1 MMPQPPS
8 PLLAPVIVLHRP
20 QLGENIGAAARAMA
34 NFGLSELRLA
44 EARPGWD
51 ETRALAAARAAAP
64 VLKQRRDYD
73 TLAASVADLHYV
85 VASTARRRDMVKP
98 ALSPPAMAAAFRRE
112 QMADR
117 RCGILF
123 GPERAGLDNEA
134 LTLADAL
141 VHIACAP
148 GQASLNLAQAVL
160 LLSHACYRAPP
171 VPDASEASAHPL
183 APTPKAE
190 WSNFGDHLEAALHA
204 AGYLTPPEK
213 APVMLRALKN
223 FLARARPSEQEL
235 RSLRGALNALLLWP
249 HKGKRTPSARAAR
262 EKIKKLAGGGSSA
275 PEN

>member
-1 MMPQPPS
+1 MPAPP
-8 PLLAPVIVLHRP
+8 LALPRLAIVLHRP

-34 NFGLSELRLA
+34 NFGLSDLRLA
-44 EARPGWD
+44 QARPGWD
-51 ETRALAAARAAAP
+51 AARAEAAARAAAP
-64 VLKQRRDYD
+64 VLKQRRDYAS
-73 TLAASVADLHYV
+73 LAAAVADLHYV

-112 QMADR
+112 QAQGR
-117 RCGILF
+117 KCGILF

-141 VHIACAP
+141 VHVDCAP

-160 LLSHACYRAPP
+160 LLSHACYRASPEP
-171 VPDASEASAHPL
+171 HLAAHMP
-183 APTPKAE
+183 APAPKAE
-190 WSNFGDHLEAALHA
+190 WHRFGAHLEAALDA

-223 FLARARPSEQEL
+223 LLARARPSEQEL

-249 HKGKRTPSARAAR
+249 HKGKRTPEARAAQAA
-262 EKIKKLAGGGSSA
+262 IKKLAGA
-275 PEN
+275 PPRRRR